1 MDSERTGLF
10 GLDPMCPVSV
20 APEEWP
26 STPAWKSALAAVVPV
41 AIVGLAWLGPTAVG
55 LILGVGATIAGLVL
69 SVVGARRV
77 LRENAGRRVPWWGE
91 PPIRRRDR
99 DLVQSAAGSCAAV
112 AAVGLFGAT
121 GSWSI
126 AAVAAVVLLPVVLLP
141 DVVLHARH
149 NRAVRHADRVQ

>member
-1 MDSERTGLF
+1 MDSERTGLS
-10 GLDPMCPVSV
+10 GLDPMRPVSV

-26 STPAWKSALAAVVPV
+26 STPAWKSALSAVVPV
-41 AIVGLAWLGPTAVG
+41 AIVGLAWLGPPVVG
-55 LILGVGATIAGLVL
+55 LVLGVGALVVGPVL
-69 SVVGARRV
+69 SIVGARRV

-112 AAVGLFGAT
+112 AAVGLVRAT
-121 GSWSI
+121 GSWWFLL
-126 AAVAAVVLLPVVLLP
+126 AAVAVFVP

-149 NRAVRHADRVQ
+149 NRAVRRENRVQ